1 MVSVDLFWRE
11 TYLHV
16 NMEDL
21 NDELFFGLISVIVTA
36 LLLNRPPQLS
46 SAIQRFILRRQRR
59 RRIQSRFLRPCNSP
73 TYILDVDLPLLKQ
86 ISTSVLNSASRILFD
101 IITVETGNAIKVKYN
116 LRYKLKREQYSHHCA
131 KASRVVYT
139 VYHSNWLPF
148 VRQSCDWLS
157 RFGVLLTIRLTSGTV
172 TGNSFV
178 LFDVSMEISRRQF
191 HFGQIGYT

>member
-1 MVSVDLFWRE
+1 MA
-11 TYLHV
+11 
-16 NMEDL
+16 DL

-59 RRIQSRFLRPCNSP
+59 RRLQSRFLQSLQLSHLYFRRR
-73 TYILDVDLPLLKQ
+73 LPAAQQ
-86 ISTSVLNSASRILFD
+86 ISISVLNSASRILFD
-101 IITVETGNAIKVKYN
+101 IIIVETGNAIKVKYN

-131 KASRVVYT
+131 KASRIVYT
-139 VYHSNWLPF
+139 VHHSNWLPF

-172 TGNSFV
+172 MGNSFV

-191 HFGQIGYT
+191 HFGQIGHT